1 MVEAVLAGVILA
13 LLVERFVSERRH
25 HRERMDLLRVAVS
38 RVPGAAARQ
47 GQQPDRDKP
56 EKVGRDAAREP
67 ADFVPL
73 GLK

>member
-13 LLVERFVSERRH
+13 LLIERFVSERRH
-25 HRERMDLLRVAVS
+25 HSERMDLLRVAVS

-47 GQQPDRDKP
+47 QSESRDKP

-67 ADFVPL
+67 LDLVPL